1 MTRVANDRT
10 RIRWETLD
18 FQNKLFLGRKPC
30 LLCHLNACGGL
41 PGGHRQHYQQLLFL
55 STTIFAM
62 IMKNIIALIFAEVIG
77 KINSMI
83 FIMNSTTVS
92 NHHLCHAYNQK
103 FPFDP
108 HRNNPQALS
117 RPPAEF
123 PTIVCKIFS
132 LELHALFGVS
142 FGGPIMIIDHHC
154 IVRIVMIML
163 MM

>member
-1 MTRVANDRT
+1 MNWHALFPMDNCYIKCKNVFTNWPEKNPNKQQPDFADSAARHESAAVVSSDDDTCQYFTLGACTPSDE
-10 RIRWETLD
+10 ETID
-18 FQNKLFLGRKPC
+18 SYN
-30 LLCHLNACGGL
+30 L
-41 PGGHRQHYQQLLFL
+41 P
-55 STTIFAM
+55 
-62 IMKNIIALIFAEVIG
+62 N
-77 KINSMI
+77 
-83 FIMNSTTVS
+83 TTVS

-123 PTIVCKIFS
+123 PTIVCKILS

-142 FGGPIMIIDHHC
+142 FGGSIMIIDHHC